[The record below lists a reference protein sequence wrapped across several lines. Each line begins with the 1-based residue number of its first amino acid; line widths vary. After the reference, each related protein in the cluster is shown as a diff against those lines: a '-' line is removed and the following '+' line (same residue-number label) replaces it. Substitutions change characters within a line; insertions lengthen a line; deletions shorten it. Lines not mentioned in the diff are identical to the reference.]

1 MCKWLAYKKNRTKY
15 VRVTCFAIGV
25 AILLSQNDLK
35 SGGAIMPNI
44 KPISDL
50 RNYTSVVKEVNYG
63 SRVYLTKNGHGQIA
77 MINMQELDDL
87 EKQLALYRFQI
98 EMQKGE
104 QSIATE
110 GTISSKELRKELGI

>member
-1 MCKWLAYKKNRTKY
+1 
-15 VRVTCFAIGV
+15 
-25 AILLSQNDLK
+25 
-35 SGGAIMPNI
+35 MPNI

-50 RNYTSVVKEVNYG
+50 RNYTSVAKEVNYG
-63 SRVYLTKNGHGQIA
+63 SSVYLTKNGHGQIA

-104 QSIATE
+104 QSMATE

>member
-1 MCKWLAYKKNRTKY
+1 
-15 VRVTCFAIGV
+15 
-25 AILLSQNDLK
+25 
-35 SGGAIMPNI
+35 MPNI

-87 EKQLALYRFQI
+87 ERAKQIILQEVNCLI
-98 EMQKGE
+98 L
-104 QSIATE
+104 
-110 GTISSKELRKELGI
+110 KE